1 MVRTWLCCHVPLSE
15 REAQM
20 SRLYLRLLA
29 AGATCALALL
39 LSSAAMATP
48 APTLTLGTGPSPVE
62 SIATQLLASGTTL
75 DSQTSL
81 SATIKP
87 TGGQGCGP
95 NVAADESAGGTVVF
109 NRQTLAEGPFSNS
122 VNRAFQSAGSY
133 LFCAWLNDEAE
144 SEKPVVAEASLTFTV
159 RAPHLALS
167 IAAPATVLSEQT
179 FQVLTTAQAE
189 AERPVSEY
197 LLPNTSRGCAANAA
211 AAGSET
217 GEIGVYW
224 PLHGT
229 AWPVIGGPFTESINE
244 NLQTGQYLV
253 CAYVEYPTS
262 QSPPEITASTL
273 VTVVA
278 PPPPCVVPTLSAA
291 VKLATAERALTAAG
305 CTVGKIT
312 NAASRRIRAGYV
324 SALSPAPGTK
334 LPSGTAVTITISTGP
349 PCVVPHIAAGSSLR
363 KAERHLRLAHCAVG
377 KVRSSRSS
385 HQARGRVLRLGAR
398 AGQVLRSGA
407 PIEVVIS
414 RGPH

>member
-1 MVRTWLCCHVPLSE
+1 
-15 REAQM
+15 M
-20 SRLYLRLLA
+20 SRLRLLA
-29 AGATCALALL
+29 AGAACVPALL
-39 LSSAAMATP
+39 LSSATATATP

-62 SIATQLLASGTTL
+62 SIATQLLANGTSIS
-75 DSQTSL
+75 SQTSL
-81 SATIKP
+81 SATVKP
-87 TGGQGCGP
+87 TGAQECGP
-95 NVAADESAGGTVVF
+95 NLAADESAGGTVVF
-109 NRQTLAEGPFSNS
+109 GRQTVAEGPFSNS
-122 VNRAFQSAGSY
+122 VNRTFQSAGSY
-133 LFCAWLNDEAE
+133 LLCAWLNDEAE
-144 SEKPVVAEASLTFTV
+144 SGSPVVATASLTFTV
-159 RAPHLALS
+159 RTPHLALS
-167 IAAPATVLSEQT
+167 VSAPATVLSEQT

-197 LLPNTSRGCAANAA
+197 LIPNTSRGCAANAA
-211 AAGSET
+211 AAGSES

-244 NLQTGQYLV
+244 SLHSPGQYLV

-262 QSPPEITASTL
+262 QSAPEITASTL
-273 VTVVA
+273 ITVLA

-312 NAASRRIRAGYV
+312 NTASRRIRSGYV

-334 LPSGTAVTITISTGP
+334 LPSGAAVKITISTGP
-349 PCVVPHIAAGSSLR
+349 PCVVPHVSAGSSLG
-363 KAERHLRLAHCAVG
+363 KAERHIRLAHCAVG
-377 KVRSSRSS
+377 KIRKSRSS

-398 AGQVLRSGA
+398 AGQVLASNA
-407 PIEVVIS
+407 AVEVVVS

>member
-1 MVRTWLCCHVPLSE
+1 
-15 REAQM
+15 
-20 SRLYLRLLA
+20 
-29 AGATCALALL
+29 
-39 LSSAAMATP
+39 
-48 APTLTLGTGPSPVE
+48 
-62 SIATQLLASGTTL
+62 
-75 DSQTSL
+75 
-81 SATIKP
+81 
-87 TGGQGCGP
+87 
-95 NVAADESAGGTVVF
+95 
-109 NRQTLAEGPFSNS
+109 
-122 VNRAFQSAGSY
+122 
-133 LFCAWLNDEAE
+133 
-144 SEKPVVAEASLTFTV
+144 VAEASTTFTV

-167 IAAPATVLSEQT
+167 VSAPATVLSEQT

-211 AAGSET
+211 AAGSES

-244 NLQTGQYLV
+244 TLRSPGQYLV

-262 QSPPEITASTL
+262 QSPPEITANTL
-273 VTVVA
+273 ITVLA

-312 NAASRRIRAGYV
+312 NTASRRIRSGYV
-324 SALSPAPGTK
+324 SALSPAPGTH
-334 LPSGTAVTITISTGP
+334 LPSGAAVTITISTGP
-349 PCVVPHIAAGSSLR
+349 PCVVPHISAGGSLR
-363 KAERHLRLAHCAVG
+363 KVERHIRLAHCAVG
-377 KVRSSRSS
+377 KIRSVRSS

-407 PIEVVIS
+407 PVEVVIS
-414 RGPH
+414 RVAH